1 MLYNNLA
8 YLGIEKRGGEVRP
21 YHSESL
27 TYLIFPS
34 HDMALGYLKSIWL
47 AILLLL
53 LRPDLAKQPY
63 FFFFFFFFLFYMRHL
78 RPLFNL
84 FSFFQTHYKF
94 YKKCVFEKCPFRI
107 LCRNSNSQP
116 LEHGS
121 PPINT
126 RPGRLPANNSILNT
140 RAMNKGK
147 DSLIKGQ
154 VIWWKSRIQKF
165 GISKILIWNKW
176 LLWIEK
182 GKTVFD
188 AQWRSLWASLSLSD
202 ACTYLVATPNV
213 TSVDFAPSN
222 RILKTI

>member
-8 YLGIEKRGGEVRP
+8 YLGIEKRGEVRP

-34 HDMALGYLKSIWL
+34 HDMALGYIIATGARSGQT
-47 AILLLL
+47 AE
-53 LRPDLAKQPY
+53 
-63 FFFFFFFFLFYMRHL
+63 FFLFYMGHL

-154 VIWWKSRIQKF
+154 VI
-165 GISKILIWNKW
+165 
-176 LLWIEK
+176 
-182 GKTVFD
+182 
-188 AQWRSLWASLSLSD
+188 
-202 ACTYLVATPNV
+202 
-213 TSVDFAPSN
+213 
-222 RILKTI
+222 